1 MSKAVSDRTWQQAKS
16 ENTRTVILNAALQ
29 CFYER
34 GFNNTTTEKV
44 AREAGVSRG
53 AMLHHFPSR
62 FDLIKAAV
70 HRLHQQRL
78 EIFEVQERLIQEN
91 AEHSLIEE
99 GIDDY
104 WAQLHSPLFTVWNE
118 LRVAARTDVDLNN
131 ILKPAVREFDAKFA
145 MLSARVFPDLALSEE
160 FERANLLTS
169 FLLEGMA
176 VNGVSKGPI
185 ADMMVPW
192 LKAQL
197 RQMFADVTDIDRDT
211 AKKTRNEAP
220 RNKRVIKKEKSA
232 GKSLV
237 AKKTVVRK
245 TATTKIATTKTATK
259 KAVVKKTAAI
269 KSGKTKKDKKG
280 K

>member
-78 EIFEVQERLIQEN
+78 EIFEVQEGQIQEN
-91 AEHSLIEE
+91 AEHSLIEA

-131 ILKPAVREFDAKFA
+131 ILKPAVREFDAKFS

-211 AKKTRNEAP
+211 AKKTKTRSKAP
-220 RNKRVIKKEKSA
+220 QRKRVNKKEKLPVKTS
-232 GKSLV
+232 V
-237 AKKTVVRK
+237 KK
-245 TATTKIATTKTATK
+245 KTATK
-259 KAVVKKTAAI
+259 TTAARKMVANPPVANPPVSKARVSKTMAI
-269 KSGKTKKDKKG
+269 KTKK
-280 K
+280 

>member
-1 MSKAVSDRTWQQAKS
+1 LSKAVSDRTWQQAKS

-78 EIFEVQERLIQEN
+78 ELFEVQERQIQEN

-118 LRVAARTDVDLNN
+118 LRVAARTDVDLSN
-131 ILKPAVREFDAKFA
+131 ILKPAIREFDMKLATLA
-145 MLSARVFPDLALSEE
+145 ARVFPDLALSEE

-176 VNGVSKGPI
+176 VNGVTKGPI

-192 LKAQL
+192 LKTQL
-197 RQMFADVTDIDRDT
+197 RAMFADVIDIDRDT
-211 AKKTRNEAP
+211 AKKAGSKPP
-220 RNKRVIKKEKSA
+220 RKKRVTKQEK
-232 GKSLV
+232 LPV
-237 AKKTVVRK
+237 KTPV
-245 TATTKIATTKTATK
+245 TKKTATK
-259 KAVVKKTAAI
+259 ATATKKTVRKPPVSKTPVSKTRALKSEKI
-269 KSGKTKKDKKG
+269 KKTKR
-280 K
+280 